1 MLEAKSV
8 ILLQEDNCRQHY
20 FAFESPISG
29 QIFWEL
35 IYAKL
40 FLMFKNSTR
49 MTQIKRIKIIFNII
63 VI

>member
-8 ILLQEDNCRQHY
+8 ILLQEDNYRSALFCFRLQ
-20 FAFESPISG
+20 FSG

-49 MTQIKRIKIIFNII
+49 MTQIKRIKNNFK
-63 VI
+63 